1 MARHYRETLGRG
13 PISFERIRVE
23 LEYLP
28 DVVGT
33 DGPDL
38 LHELF
43 GSLTVARGQHLAAYV
58 LKHHR
63 SALQIHQQH
72 RLQLLLGSLGGDGAT
87 TRAARASRSN
97 EFHHKS
103 QR

>member
-1 MARHYRETLGRG
+1 M
-13 PISFERIRVE
+13 E